1 MSLAFSNMQVI
12 ITSTKFFIESKV
24 DKTMEFMAQIG
35 YFGEPN
41 MYYCSLYG
49 LVLMVLSVWMALNTT
64 KPIKQ
69 K

>member
-1 MSLAFSNMQVI
+1 MQDI

-41 MYYCSLYG
+41 LQACTLYG
-49 LVLMVLSVWMALNTT
+49 LVLMVVSVWLAINTH
-64 KPIKQ
+64 KPEKED
-69 K
+69 